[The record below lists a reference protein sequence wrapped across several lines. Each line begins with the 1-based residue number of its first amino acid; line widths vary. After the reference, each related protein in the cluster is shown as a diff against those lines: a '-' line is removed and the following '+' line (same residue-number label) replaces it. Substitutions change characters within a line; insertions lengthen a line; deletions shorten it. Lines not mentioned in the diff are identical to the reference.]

1 VAVVGSTTTE
11 AEENM
16 AEDAVTLILK
26 DHRTMEKL
34 FDRLQSEPDQ
44 RPRLLEEI
52 EAILTAH
59 SRAEEDEVYPA
70 AAKAAGEGPEV
81 RHGTEEHQEAE
92 ELLRKLKDCD
102 PKSKEF
108 DKRCKEFVDAV
119 KHHVEEEES
128 DVLPGLKEAVSQKR
142 AQELGRAFWE
152 RREQEL
158 KRFGLGGGVPKQREL
173 YEEAKE
179 LDVENRS
186 KMNKEELAEAV
197 RKARRD

>member
-1 VAVVGSTTTE
+1 
-11 AEENM
+11 M

-26 DHRTMEKL
+26 DHRTMEEL

-70 AAKAAGEGPEV
+70 AAEAAGEGPEV

-102 PKSKEF
+102 PKSREF

-128 DVLPGLKEAVSQKR
+128 DVLPGLREAVSQKR

-158 KRFGLGGGVPKQREL
+158 KRFDVKGRVPRQRDL
-173 YEEAKE
+173 YEEARE
-179 LDVENRS
+179 LDIENRS
-186 KMNKEELAEAV
+186 KMNKAELAEAV
-197 RKARRD
+197 QKARRG

>member
-1 VAVVGSTTTE
+1 MVGSTTTE

-26 DHRTMEKL
+26 DHRTMEEL

-70 AAKAAGEGPEV
+70 AAKAAGEGPDV

-142 AQELGRAFWE
+142 AEELGRAFWE

-197 RKARRD
+197 RKARRG

>member
-1 VAVVGSTTTE
+1 VVEGTTTE
-11 AEENM
+11 TEANM
-16 AEDAVTLILK
+16 AEDAVTLIMK
-26 DHRTMEKL
+26 DHRTMEEL

-70 AAKAAGEGPEV
+70 AAEAAGEGPEV

-92 ELLRKLKDCD
+92 ELLQKLKDCD
-102 PKSKEF
+102 PNSKEF
-108 DKRCKEFVDAV
+108 EKRCKEFVDAV

-128 DVLPGLKEAVSQKR
+128 DVLPGLREAVGEKR

-158 KRFGLGGGVPKQREL
+158 KRFDLGGRVPKQREL
-173 YEEAKE
+173 YEEAQR
-179 LDVENRS
+179 LDVKNRS
-186 KMNKEELAEAV
+186 KMNKDELAEAV
-197 RKARRD
+197 DRARRG

>member
-1 VAVVGSTTTE
+1 MIGSTTTE

-26 DHRTMEKL
+26 DHRTMEEL

-52 EAILTAH
+52 EAILIAH

-92 ELLRKLKDCD
+92 ELLQKLKECD

-128 DVLPGLKEAVSQKR
+128 DVLPGLREAVSQKR

-152 RREQEL
+152 RRAREL
-158 KRFGLGGGVPKQREL
+158 ERFDVKGRVPRQRDL
-173 YEEAKE
+173 YEEARE
-179 LDVENRS
+179 LDIENRS
-186 KMNKEELAEAV
+186 KMNKAELAEAV
-197 RKARRD
+197 QKARRG